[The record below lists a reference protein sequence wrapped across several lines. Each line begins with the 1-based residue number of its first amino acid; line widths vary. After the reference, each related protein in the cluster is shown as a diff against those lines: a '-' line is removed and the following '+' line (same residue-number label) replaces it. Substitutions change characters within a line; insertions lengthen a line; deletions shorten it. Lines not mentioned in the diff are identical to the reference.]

1 MWIIYNFDKYTN
13 IGRENSRITVE
24 GNTHLE
30 GGLLGG
36 KDTTLNTGSLSFN
49 DIKDYEKGTNIGLS
63 ENISKGQKDENSN
76 DYTSQLDYSATDRE
90 QITHA
95 TVGAGTITVGG
106 KEENPEG
113 LNRDESKA
121 QEITKDITVNEIT
134 INHQTETRDWNEV
147 KDIMTEHGKNLGK
160 DLDRLTGNKY
170 NLEKELGNSFG
181 EVYGEI
187 EKIIDKD
194 LKNEILGIIPTE
206 ATNGGIY
213 GEPKALIRGQEKIY
227 VTTYKTVLDR
237 NGKEIYDEN
246 GKIRLEA
253 EVKEITP
260 QEYTKLKAENPD
272 IKTSLNG
279 ILNTLEGATEG
290 TFNGTLSPEDLEA
303 LKTGAVQKITVHNP
317 SNGIVA
323 DLIESAVGKVGIMM
337 NSNIGAKDLTEIVK
351 SDPSILNGMIA
362 HSQGTIKFTQV
373 LKELNKTEEGR
384 KLIKDNAKLI
394 AVAGPAVGTKELQ
407 EIQNI
412 VGKDKVKILN
422 NKKDILNYMTG
433 NEITTTEKGGHALE
447 NYNINFKLNSK
458 GKYERPEELKTNRN
472 NISGTVE
479 KVNGRS
485 TKSIIQRMRENI
497 FNKKKG
503 EK

>member
-1 MWIIYNFDKYTN
+1 M
-13 IGRENSRITVE
+13 
-24 GNTHLE
+24 
-30 GGLLGG
+30 
-36 KDTTLNTGSLSFN
+36 
-49 DIKDYEKGTNIGLS
+49 
-63 ENISKGQKDENSN
+63 
-76 DYTSQLDYSATDRE
+76 
-90 QITHA
+90 
-95 TVGAGTITVGG
+95 
-106 KEENPEG
+106 
-113 LNRDESKA
+113 
-121 QEITKDITVNEIT
+121 
-134 INHQTETRDWNEV
+134 
-147 KDIMTEHGKNLGK
+147 
-160 DLDRLTGNKY
+160 
-170 NLEKELGNSFG
+170 
-181 EVYGEI
+181 
-187 EKIIDKD
+187 
-194 LKNEILGIIPTE
+194 
-206 ATNGGIY
+206 
-213 GEPKALIRGQEKIY
+213 
-227 VTTYKTVLDR
+227 
-237 NGKEIYDEN
+237 
-246 GKIRLEA
+246 
-253 EVKEITP
+253 
-260 QEYTKLKAENPD
+260 
-272 IKTSLNG
+272 
-279 ILNTLEGATEG
+279 
-290 TFNGTLSPEDLEA
+290 EA
-303 LKTGAVQKITVHNP
+303 LKTGTVQKITVHNP

-323 DLIESAVGKVGIMM
+323 DLIESAAGKVGIMM

-394 AVAGPAVGTKELQ
+394 AVAGPAVGTEELQ

>member
-1 MWIIYNFDKYTN
+1 M
-13 IGRENSRITVE
+13 S
-24 GNTHLE
+24 
-30 GGLLGG
+30 
-36 KDTTLNTGSLSFN
+36 
-49 DIKDYEKGTNIGLS
+49 
-63 ENISKGQKDENSN
+63 
-76 DYTSQLDYSATDRE
+76 
-90 QITHA
+90 
-95 TVGAGTITVGG
+95 
-106 KEENPEG
+106 
-113 LNRDESKA
+113 
-121 QEITKDITVNEIT
+121 
-134 INHQTETRDWNEV
+134 
-147 KDIMTEHGKNLGK
+147 EHGRNLGR
-160 DLDRLTGNKY
+160 DLDKLMGYKDGK
-170 NLEKELGNSFG
+170 LEKELSESFN

-194 LKNEILGIIPTE
+194 LKNEILGIVPTE

-227 VTTYKTVLDR
+227 VTTYKTVLDH
-237 NGKEIYDEN
+237 NGKEVYDEN

-260 QEYTKLKAENPD
+260 EEYAKLKAENPD

-303 LKTGAVQKITVHNP
+303 LKTGTIQKITVHNP

-394 AVAGPAVGTKELQ
+394 AIAGPAVGAEELQ

-422 NKKDILNYMTG
+422 NDKDILNYMTG
-433 NEITTTEKGGHALE
+433 NEVTTIYEENHPIV
-447 NYNINFKLNSK
+447 NYNINFKLNKES
-458 GKYERPEELKTNRN
+458 GKYIRPEELKIDGK
-472 NISGTVE
+472 NISGAVE
-479 KVNGRS
+479 KVNGK
-485 TKSIIQRMRENI
+485 TIKSIIQRMKENI
-497 FNKKKG
+497 FNKRKG
-503 EK
+503 E